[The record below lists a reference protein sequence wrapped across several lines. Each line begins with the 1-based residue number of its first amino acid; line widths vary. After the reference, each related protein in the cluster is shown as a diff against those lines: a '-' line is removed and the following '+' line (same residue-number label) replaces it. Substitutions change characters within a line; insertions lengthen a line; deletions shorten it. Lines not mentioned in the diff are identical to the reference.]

1 MKYLVSWTPRA
12 EERLA
17 NAWLA
22 APDQKAVTVAAH
34 VLDHHLAIDPLRFGE
49 SRMSSINRVAW
60 EAPLGIEF
68 DVIEDDK
75 KVLVLT
81 VWLIS

>member
-17 NAWLA
+17 SAWLA
-22 APDQKAVTVAAH
+22 APDQKAVTDAAH
-34 VLDHHLAIDPLRFGE
+34 VLDQHLANDPLRFGE